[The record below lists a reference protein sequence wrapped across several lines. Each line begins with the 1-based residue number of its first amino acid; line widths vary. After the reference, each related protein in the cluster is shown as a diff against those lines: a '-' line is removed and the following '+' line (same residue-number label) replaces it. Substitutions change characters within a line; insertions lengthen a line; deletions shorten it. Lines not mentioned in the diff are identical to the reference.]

1 MILGG
6 VVLVVSYRW
15 LPNKKVRLVLGF
27 TYEPG
32 ELQTG
37 VELVGITTAY
47 PSFVEQ
53 LISII
58 TRMSA

>member
-1 MILGG
+1 M
-6 VVLVVSYRW
+6 LVVSYRW